1 MKSEGLIKIQKLKL
15 KCCDCKEKEIIGFL
29 NSKPYCINCFR
40 NLKNKIKSKINF
52 EKKND

>member
-15 KCCDCKEKEIIGFL
+15 KCCSCKEKEIVGFI
-29 NSKPYCINCFR
+29 NSKSFCNSCFE

-52 EKKND
+52 ERKND